1 MTHSG
6 AAGMPLHSLVQ
17 RTSYALDELA
27 VDWLTARGE
36 RAPTPEE
43 IQRDR
48 ANEVILAPEARKR
61 LRRFHVARFALATG
75 AQFEH
80 HAQTAVE
87 SAVHYD
93 ASYQELG
100 AASGTSRQY
109 VHRRYGATNAERA
122 AAHEAIT
129 AAAATLAPFPTLPDA
144 TWSNTVAHNY
154 LPESELSA
162 ALVTLDHATISTPVH
177 VLLFHHGQYL
187 GTATDH
193 AMPSIHLLTSAS
205 TNAVVVLEFHE
216 LGDPHA
222 GPPKAIRTAQFRWL
236 DNRVEWF
243 GTLPPDTTS
252 TTARCG
258 YTRFF
263 ATSAHIGDLFECDPS
278 YVNEGH
284 LNGSTVLRV
293 VRDDGAIE
301 YLSGTRYDDDPLT
314 WQTDE
319 VGTTTVD
326 LDGKVIRTYPAG
338 TTIRIAT
345 REDLWKE
352 ADLRI

>member
-1 MTHSG
+1 MTQSG

-17 RTSYALDELA
+17 RTSHALDELA

-36 RAPTPEE
+36 RPPTTDE

-48 ANEVILAPEARKR
+48 ANEVILAPETRTR

-87 SAVHYD
+87 SAIHYG

-100 AASGTSRQY
+100 TACGASRQY

-122 AAHEAIT
+122 AAQEAIT
-129 AAAATLAPFPTLPDA
+129 AAAATLAPYPSLPDA
-144 TWSNTVAHNY
+144 TWSNTIAHNY

-193 AMPSIHLLTSAS
+193 AMPGIHLLASAS

-222 GPPKAIRTAQFRWL
+222 GPPKAIRTARFRWL
-236 DNRVEWF
+236 NNRVEWF

-263 ATSAHIGDLFECDPS
+263 ATTAHVGDLFECDAA
-278 YVNEGH
+278 YIHEGH
-284 LNGSTVLRV
+284 LNNSTVLRV

-301 YLSGTRYDDDPLT
+301 YLSGTRYDEAPLT
-314 WQTDE
+314 WGTDE
-319 VGTTTVD
+319 SGTTTVD
-326 LDGKVIRTYPAG
+326 LAGKVLRTYPTGA
-338 TTIRIAT
+338 TIRTAT
-345 REDLWKE
+345 VEDLRKE
-352 ADLRI
+352 ADLRL